1 MLNIGDKVQYCGKM
15 YKIDDVRRTQEY
27 TYHLYGTHLQ
37 FYIKRRHLRKY
48 PLDGLSGTSLREA
61 LKQEPPTYCDAVKRI
76 CQAGLTMA
84 DITLI
89 AKSAQP

>member
-1 MLNIGDKVQYCGKM
+1 MLNIGDKVEYQDKM
-15 YKIDDVRRTQEY
+15 YTIDDVRDN
-27 TYHLYGTHLQ
+27 TYHLAGTHMM

-48 PLDGLSGTSLREA
+48 PLRGLSGTPLREA
-61 LKQEPPTYCDAVKRI
+61 LQQEPPTYADAVKRI

-89 AKSAQP
+89 AKSATP

>member
-1 MLNIGDKVQYCGKM
+1 MLNIGDKVEYQDKM
-15 YKIDDVRRTQEY
+15 YTIDDIRRTQET
-27 TYHLYGTHLQ
+27 TYHLNGTHMM

-48 PLDGLSGTSLREA
+48 PLHGLSGASLREA
-61 LKQEPPTYCDAVKRI
+61 LQQEPPTYCDAVKRI

-89 AKSAQP
+89 AKSATP